1 MKKASEQIIKADIL
15 PADFYQRDALL
26 AARDL
31 LGMRLVR
38 LLDGVRLAGIIT
50 EVEAYRGEE
59 DLACHARVGRT
70 ARTVVMYGPPGRAYV
85 YFTYG
90 MHWCLNCVT
99 GEEGYPAAVLIRA
112 VQPLEGLH
120 VIAARRSGVTEA
132 RWCNG
137 PAKLTRA
144 LGIEGSLNGADL
156 TNVNNGLWIERG
168 EPVQDGQ
175 VKTTPRIGIERTPE
189 PWRSLP
195 WRFVCS
201 KAP

>member
-1 MKKASEQIIKADIL
+1 MMTLEQNLKSEIL

-26 AARDL
+26 AARNL

-38 LLDGVRLAGIIT
+38 LLDGVRLAGIIS

-59 DLACHARVGRT
+59 DLACHAHVGRT
-70 ARTVVMYGPPGRAYV
+70 ARTAVMYGPPGRAYV

-112 VQPLEGLH
+112 VQPLEGLDI
-120 VIAARRSGVTEA
+120 IAARRSGVVEA
-132 RWCNG
+132 QWCNG

-144 LGIEGSLNGADL
+144 LGIDGSLNGADL
-156 TNVNNGLWIERG
+156 TDDRNGLWIERG

-201 KAP
+201 KTP